1 MEESDD
7 HEGNPSVG
15 NTANRE
21 EQLSVESGSNS
32 SWFRW
37 GGGSAAASLIIWLFL
52 HLPEYIKAADGW
64 ASLPEKTPKISGLL
78 KSEKSREQPPVQDKP
93 VIPQAP
99 PPTNGSID
107 PAKDVPCADWGQARD
122 ALRDAAQ
129 KSFGAERDVFSS
141 QFKGRSLCAPGW
153 PLIAA
158 DPLRDQSNA
167 NWIVQMPDWLC
178 SDMM

>member
-99 PPTNGSID
+99 PPTTGSID

-122 ALRDAAQ
+122 TLMPHRNLSALSEMSSAAN
-129 KSFGAERDVFSS
+129 SRAVVCARPAGHLS
-141 QFKGRSLCAPGW
+141 QPIHSA
-153 PLIAA
+153 I
-158 DPLRDQSNA
+158 N
-167 NWIVQMPDWLC
+167 QMPIG
-178 SDMM
+178 